1 MALDT
6 SGMLSDNIILVD
18 VAYIEKVATDL
29 SSNFSR
35 MLGRTLP
42 KADLAHW
49 LDCIALDGGILPGD
63 NNIQVIFIH
72 SKRTKSLSQF
82 TPSLIEDINGKAFK
96 DNLGEFA
103 MEAYPVASDVT
114 NTADFL
120 IDTMQVIIDSNKV
133 QRLMVVA
140 DGESYGDMLID
151 ALKKNKKQTTIF
163 SMISLEATG
172 FTHQILGY
180 SIMSA
185 LGIRG
190 EEL

>member
-1 MALDT
+1 
-6 SGMLSDNIILVD
+6 MLSDNIILVD

-49 LDCIALDGGILPGD
+49 LDCIALDGGIAPGD
-63 NNIQVIFIH
+63 NNIQIIFIH
-72 SKRTKSLSQF
+72 NKRTKSLSQF
-82 TPSLIEDINGKAFK
+82 TPSMIEDINGKAFR

-120 IDTMQVIIDSNKV
+120 IDTMQVIIDSDKV

-140 DGESYGDMLID
+140 DGESYGDLLTD
-151 ALKKNKKQTTIF
+151 GLKKNKKQTTVF
-163 SMISLEATG
+163 SMLPLEGAG